1 MTGTSRGSV
10 LLVLALFAL
19 AAPAGAQD
27 EATAGAEPAAA
38 AAVEPAVEQVIEPAV
53 EEVVEPAV
61 EEVVEPAAP
70 PPSDE
75 SWLDGA
81 NRASREFNFWM
92 FDHVLEP
99 ASRGYNYVM
108 PKWGQQRIQNFF
120 ENLERPRDVINSLL
134 QGKGR
139 RAGNHMAAFLVNT
152 TAGLAGL
159 FVISDHFIDIEPP
172 ETTNETLGVYG
183 IPPGPYL
190 VIPLYGES
198 CPRCLLGS
206 LGDAVMYPIFWVP
219 GQAGTYAGIA
229 ARGLNAVNLVAKQMP
244 SPFADDSEWSAYHER
259 LHDRHAYEEAK
270 RLFFENQALDVED

>member
-1 MTGTSRGSV
+1 MTGTSRWLG
-10 LLVLALFAL
+10 LVALAFVVL
-19 AAPAGAQD
+19 AAPAGAGE
-27 EATAGAEPAAA
+27 EARPAADDASEPSLQVDDASEPSLQVDGASDAFVDPPPDAGADDA
-38 AAVEPAVEQVIEPAV
+38 
-53 EEVVEPAV
+53 
-61 EEVVEPAAP
+61 
-70 PPSDE
+70 
-75 SWLDGA
+75 WLDGA

-139 RAGNHMAAFLVNT
+139 RAGNHLAAFLVNT

-159 FVISDHFIDIEPP
+159 FVISDHFIAIEPP

-206 LGDAVMYPIFWVP
+206 LGDTAMYPIFWIP
-219 GQAGTYAGIA
+219 GQAGMYAGIG

-244 SPFADDSEWSAYHER
+244 SPFADDSEWDAYHER